1 MKNQRDKGAEGAAGV
16 DSDHEAAQYR
26 QERYPRRGERLAVPA
41 ILLALLLLAG
51 LTVLLPEGREDVPT
65 ELAYLY
71 AAAEAHERTAVGGL
85 IDIEDA
91 WAIEDERQE
100 AQAPL
105 VRSMFNGDSAL
116 GYDAGS
122 DTFYCTL
129 GVEHEDDWPE
139 LALSVEDAPG
149 VTAVWIDD
157 YAYDFCA
164 DAVREGYRYEL
175 LAYTDTEYA
184 YFGVVFTGLPIITWH
199 TYDETEPIGD
209 EYVQGRASVS
219 SAQHE
224 AVNSAAQIHLR
235 GGSFPLPMDKPSYR
249 LEFHELSRK
258 GQDKNSDYA
267 VLGMEPDSDWL
278 LLSVARDRTTMINH
292 LCWKMWSMWNE
303 GEPVPMQLGSEMIEM
318 FVNDEY
324 KGMYELMPCIRVDKE
339 IERVGGNLSTDCV
352 SRAIARMND
361 NYAATG
367 RPMID
372 FRETA
377 SVMLEVR
384 WAPEH
389 FSEEQ
394 VRQLFEMYEQLQVMD
409 ERALSDEAFTELALS
424 VVDTRQAMSFL
435 LYFQVCQLT
444 LDNLFNN
451 RYIWMIREGDGYRM
465 MITPWD
471 MDVGM
476 SNAEQTT
483 SRDVIFLAP
492 IFEERMLD
500 LNADGCRDILWSIWE
515 EKKETLLTETAL
527 YAWIRGEE
535 EYINS
540 SGAYLRESE
549 KWYGEAEELDLSS
562 MYENELSYIGVIDS
576 YLRELWPS
584 SEMVAAKA
592 Q

>member
-1 MKNQRDKGAEGAAGV
+1 M
-16 DSDHEAAQYR
+16 DSEHEAAQYR
-26 QERYPRRGERLAVPA
+26 QERYPRRGERLAIPA

-91 WAIEDERQE
+91 RAIEDERQE

-149 VTAVWIDD
+149 VTVVWIDD
-157 YAYDFCA
+157 YAYDFCT
-164 DAVREGYRYEL
+164 DAIREGYRYEL

-500 LNADGCRDILWSIWE
+500 LNVDGCRDILWSIWE

-535 EYINS
+535 TYINA

>member
-1 MKNQRDKGAEGAAGV
+1 MV
-16 DSDHEAAQYR
+16 SDHEAAQYR
-26 QERYPRRGERLAVPA
+26 QERYPRRGERLAIPA

-149 VTAVWIDD
+149 VTIVWIDD

-224 AVNSAAQIHLR
+224 VVNSAAQIHLR

-258 GQDKNSDYA
+258 GRDRSSDHA

-278 LLSVARDRTTMINH
+278 LLGVARERTTVVNH
-292 LCWKMWSMWNE
+292 LCWKLWSMWNE
-303 GEPVPMQLGSEMIEM
+303 GEAVPMQLGSEMVEL

-324 KGMYELMPCIRVDKE
+324 KGMYQLMQCIRVDKE
-339 IERVGGNLSTDCV
+339 IERIGGNLSTDCV

-409 ERALSDEAFTELALS
+409 ERAISDEAFTELALS
-424 VVDTRQAMSFL
+424 VVDTRQAMSFF

-444 LDNLFNN
+444 LENLFNN

-471 MDVGM
+471 MDFAM

-483 SRDVIFLAP
+483 SRDCIFLAP

-500 LNADGCRDILWSIWE
+500 LNVDGCRDVLWSIWE
-515 EKKETLLTETAL
+515 EKKETLLTEDAL

-535 EYINS
+535 AYINA

-549 KWYGEAEELDLSS
+549 KWYGEAEELNITS
-562 MYENELSYIGVIDS
+562 MYENELSYIGVIDL

>member
-1 MKNQRDKGAEGAAGV
+1 M

-26 QERYPRRGERLAVPA
+26 QESYPRRGERLAIPA

>member
-26 QERYPRRGERLAVPA
+26 QERYPRRGERLAIPA

-149 VTAVWIDD
+149 VTVVWIDD
-157 YAYDFCA
+157 YAYDFCT
-164 DAVREGYRYEL
+164 DAIREGYRYEL

-209 EYVQGRASVS
+209 EYIQGRASVS

>member
-1 MKNQRDKGAEGAAGV
+1 M

-26 QERYPRRGERLAVPA
+26 QERYPRRGERLAIPA

-129 GVEHEDDWPE
+129 GVDHEDDWPE

-149 VTAVWIDD
+149 VTVVWIDD

-224 AVNSAAQIHLR
+224 AVNSAAQIHLQ

>member
-1 MKNQRDKGAEGAAGV
+1 M

-26 QERYPRRGERLAVPA
+26 QESYPRRGERLAIPA
-41 ILLALLLLAG
+41 IFLALLLLAG

-105 VRSMFNGDSAL
+105 VRSMFNGGSAL
-116 GYDAGS
+116 GYDAAS

-149 VTAVWIDD
+149 VTVVWIDD
-157 YAYDFCA
+157 YAYDFCT
-164 DAVREGYRYEL
+164 DAIREGYRYEL

>member
-1 MKNQRDKGAEGAAGV
+1 MKNQRDKGAEGAANM
-16 DSDHEAAQYR
+16 DSDHEDAQYR
-26 QERYPRRGERLAVPA
+26 QERYPRRGERLAIPA

-71 AAAEAHERTAVGGL
+71 AADEAHERTAVGGL

-105 VRSMFNGDSAL
+105 VRSMVNGDSAL

-409 ERALSDEAFTELALS
+409 ERALSDETFTELALS

>member
-1 MKNQRDKGAEGAAGV
+1 MV
-16 DSDHEAAQYR
+16 SDHEAAQYR

-149 VTAVWIDD
+149 VTVVWIDD

>member
-1 MKNQRDKGAEGAAGV
+1 MV
-16 DSDHEAAQYR
+16 SDHEAAQYR
-26 QERYPRRGERLAVPA
+26 QERYPRRGERLAIPA

-105 VRSMFNGDSAL
+105 VRSMVNGDSAL

-149 VTAVWIDD
+149 VTVVWIDD

-303 GEPVPMQLGSEMIEM
+303 GEPVPMQLGSEM

-324 KGMYELMPCIRVDKE
+324 KGMYELMPCIRVEKE
-339 IERVGGNLSTDCV
+339 IERVGGNLITDCV
-352 SRAIARMND
+352 SRAIKRYED
-361 NYAATG
+361 NFEACE
-367 RPMID
+367 RPLID
-372 FRETA
+372 FRKSIDT
-377 SVMLEVR
+377 MLEVR

-389 FSEEQ
+389 FSEER
-394 VRQLFEMYEQLQVMD
+394 VRQIFEAYEQL
-409 ERALSDEAFTELALS
+409 ELSGAIALSDEAFTELAQS
-424 VVDTRQAMSFL
+424 VVDTRQAMSFFL
-435 LYFQVCQLT
+435 FFHVCRLSA
-444 LDNLFNN
+444 DNLSNN
-451 RYIWMIREGDGYRM
+451 RYIWMLREDDGYRM

-471 MDVGM
+471 MDNGFC
-476 SNAEQTT
+476 NTAEIISDDIIYMGLTM
-483 SRDVIFLAP
+483 
-492 IFEERMLD
+492 EERMLD
-500 LNADGCRDILWSIWE
+500 LNVGGCRDVLWSIWE

-549 KWYGEAEELDLSS
+549 KWYGEAEELDLSE
-562 MYENELSYIGVIDS
+562 MYERELGHIGTVEVF
-576 YLRELWPS
+576 LRELWPS

>member
-1 MKNQRDKGAEGAAGV
+1 MV
-16 DSDHEAAQYR
+16 SDHEAAQYR
-26 QERYPRRGERLAVPA
+26 QERYPRRGERLAIPA

-149 VTAVWIDD
+149 VTVVWIDD
-157 YAYDFCA
+157 YAYDFCT
-164 DAVREGYRYEL
+164 DAIREGYRYEL

-209 EYVQGRASVS
+209 EYIQGRASVS

>member
-1 MKNQRDKGAEGAAGV
+1 MV
-16 DSDHEAAQYR
+16 SDHEAAQYR

>member
-1 MKNQRDKGAEGAAGV
+1 M

-26 QERYPRRGERLAVPA
+26 QESYPRRGERLAIPA

-209 EYVQGRASVS
+209 EYVQGRASVF

-267 VLGMEPDSDWL
+267 VLGMEPDSDLL

>member
-1 MKNQRDKGAEGAAGV
+1 M

-26 QERYPRRGERLAVPA
+26 QESYPRRGERLAIPA

-471 MDVGM
+471 IDVGM

>member
-71 AAAEAHERTAVGGL
+71 AADEAHERTAVGGL

>member
-1 MKNQRDKGAEGAAGV
+1 MV
-16 DSDHEAAQYR
+16 SDHEAAQYR
-26 QERYPRRGERLAVPA
+26 QERYPRRGERLAIPA